1 MSAADLSVLI
11 GYFGDIA
18 VPAFSIALVFGFGSK
33 LVHAFL
39 SMGLDG
45 KFKL

>member
-1 MSAADLSVLI
+1 MSQEAISAVVAL
-11 GYFGDIA
+11 FGEIA
-18 VPAFSIALVFGFGSK
+18 VPAFAVAFVFAFGGK
-33 LVHAFL
+33 LIRSLL